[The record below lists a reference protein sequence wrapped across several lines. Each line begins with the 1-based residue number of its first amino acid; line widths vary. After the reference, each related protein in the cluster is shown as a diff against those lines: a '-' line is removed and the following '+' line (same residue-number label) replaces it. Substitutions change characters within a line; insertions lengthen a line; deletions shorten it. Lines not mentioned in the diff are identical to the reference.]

1 MTTTGACLCGNISYE
16 IAGAIQ
22 MAGICHCK
30 NCQRQTGS
38 AYSTLGGVA
47 KSDFTFKTGST
58 KVYKDSD
65 TDSGGTVE
73 RHFCGDCGSPI
84 YSWVPAF
91 PDNLFL
97 KTGTLDDTATF
108 TPQFQVWCSS
118 KQNWVS
124 LEDGVPSMQKS

>member
-1 MTTTGACLCGNISYE
+1 MAHTGHCLCGDISYE
-16 IAGAIQ
+16 FPNDPAMSGV
-22 MAGICHCK
+22 CHCK

-47 KSDFTFKTGST
+47 KSDFTFKTGKT

-65 TDSGGTVE
+65 TDSGDTVE

-91 PDNLFL
+91 PENVFL
-97 KTGTLDDTATF
+97 KTGTLYDT
-108 TPQFQVWCSS
+108 
-118 KQNWVS
+118 
-124 LEDGVPSMQKS
+124 